1 MNPLSSGVG
10 ADPRDAVPPGT
21 PIMLRIEGMSC
32 GACAVRAEKALN
44 RVGGVSAVVNYAT
57 SHAEVSITGPRPP
70 SVLDE
75 LVTAVRRSGYTARA
89 AASDPTSSLLG
100 SLGDADRR
108 RVGELWPR
116 LVVALL
122 LCAPLGDLSIALAL
136 APWLRFPGWRWALL
150 VMTMPVVSW
159 CAWPFHRAALR
170 AARHGGTS
178 MDTLVSIGVVAAST
192 LSLYT
197 IFFNQPATPT
207 AGGWG
212 AILQPGGAIYLDV
225 AAGVTAF
232 VLAGRLLEG
241 KARQRAGGALRA
253 LASTGAREV
262 TVVGSDGHHVR
273 LPVQL
278 LAVGDTFVVHPGEK
292 VATDGQV
299 INGEGL
305 VDTSAM
311 TGESRPVEVA
321 VGSTVLGGT
330 VGVDGRL
337 FVRASRVG
345 AQTQLGQLIA
355 LVEAAQNSKASVQ
368 RLADRVSAV
377 FVPAVLGLAVLTLLG
392 WWLLRG
398 TPDAAF
404 SPALA
409 VLVIACPCAL
419 GLATPTALLVASG
432 RGAQLGIFIKGHHA
446 LESARRID
454 TVVFDKT
461 GTLTRGRLTVTD
473 HDLLL
478 ERDAATIARR
488 VGAVED
494 CCEHPVARAI
504 TTWARQ
510 HCERFPAAD
519 GFSNVAGLGAR
530 AHVEN
535 VEVMV
540 GSPRLLARYGIEL
553 PAVLDQRRRAWES
566 SGHTVVLVAEDGAAV
581 GAFALAD
588 TIKSSATAAV
598 AELGRLGIRTV
609 LLTGDNAATA
619 DAVARTV
626 GIGEVIAEVL
636 PTGKAEVIARLRA
649 EGRCVAMVGDGIND
663 APALAKAELG
673 MALVEG
679 TDAALGAADL
689 ILVREDLLVVPCA
702 LGLAQATVRTIRG
715 NLAWAFGYNLLA
727 LPLAVLGLLNPL
739 IAGAAMA
746 LSSLLVVSN
755 SLRLRQ
761 FAADQQPPV
770 QPSRPEPAAA
780 FTG

>member
-1 MNPLSSGVG
+1 MSLLSSRVG
-10 ADPRDAVPPGT
+10 AEQLGVVASGQ
-21 PIMLRIEGMSC
+21 PIVLRIEGMSC
-32 GACAVRAEKALN
+32 GACAARVEKALN
-44 RVGGVSAVVNYAT
+44 GVDGASAVVNYAT
-57 SHAEVSITGPRPP
+57 SHAEVSLTGPRSP

-75 LVTAVRRSGYTARA
+75 LVERVRRSGYTARA
-89 AASDPTSSLLG
+89 APSGPAEPASSLLG

-108 RVGELWPR
+108 RVRELWPR

-150 VMTMPVVSW
+150 AMTVPVVSW
-159 CAWPFHRAALR
+159 CAWPFHRAAVR

-178 MDTLVSIGVVAAST
+178 MDTLVSIGVVAASA

-197 IFFNQPATPT
+197 IFLNQPATPT

-253 LASTGAREV
+253 LAGTGAREV
-262 TVVGSDGHHVR
+262 TVLGSDGQQVR
-273 LPVQL
+273 LPVHL
-278 LAVGDTFVVHPGEK
+278 LAVGDTFVVHPGET

-299 INGEGL
+299 IDGEGL

-311 TGESRPVEVA
+311 TGESRPVQVT

-337 FVRASRVG
+337 YVRASRVG

-377 FVPAVLGLAVLTLLG
+377 FVPAVLGLALLTVLG
-392 WWLLRG
+392 WWLARG
-398 TPDAAF
+398 SPDAAF
-404 SPALA
+404 GPALA

-432 RGAQLGIFIKGHHA
+432 RGAQLGIFIKGHRA

-461 GTLTRGRLTVTD
+461 GTLTHGRLTVAEY
-473 HDLLL
+473 DLLP
-478 ERDAATIARR
+478 DSAAATIARR

-510 HCERFPAAD
+510 HCARFPAAT
-519 GFSNVAGLGAR
+519 GFSTVAGLGAR
-530 AHVEN
+530 AQVEN

-540 GSPRLLARYGIEL
+540 GSPRLLARHDIEL
-553 PAVLDQRRRAWES
+553 PARLDQRRRAWEA
-566 SGHTVVLVAEDGAAV
+566 SGHTVVVVAQDGAAV
-581 GAFALAD
+581 GAFALSD
-588 TIKSSATAAV
+588 TVKPSATAAV
-598 AELGRLGIRTV
+598 AQLDRLGLRTV
-609 LLTGDNAATA
+609 LLTGDNTATA
-619 DAVARTV
+619 DAVAATV

-636 PTGKAEVIARLRA
+636 PSGKAEVIARLRA

-663 APALAKAELG
+663 APALAGADLG

-689 ILVREDLLVVPCA
+689 ILVREDLRVVPCA
-702 LGLAQATVRTIRG
+702 LGLAQASVRTIHG

-746 LSSLLVVSN
+746 MSSLLVVSN

-761 FAADQQPPV
+761 FASDQVQPP
-770 QPSRPEPAAA
+770 PPEPTASVTA
-780 FTG
+780 

>member
-1 MNPLSSGVG
+1 
-10 ADPRDAVPPGT
+10 
-21 PIMLRIEGMSC
+21 MSC
-32 GACAVRAEKALN
+32 GACAARVRKALH
-44 RVGGVSAVVNYAT
+44 RVDGVSAAVNFAT
-57 SHAEVSITGPRPP
+57 SHAEVSITGPRSPG
-70 SVLDE
+70 VVDE
-75 LVTAVRRSGYTARA
+75 LVRAVARAGYTAHA
-89 AASDPTSSLLG
+89 APSEATEPTASLLG
-100 SLGDADRR
+100 SLGDPERR
-108 RVGELWPR
+108 RVRELWPR

-150 VMTMPVVSW
+150 VMTVPVVSW
-159 CAWPFHRAALR
+159 CAWPFHRAAVR

-178 MDTLVSIGVVAAST
+178 MDTLVSIGVVAASG

-197 IFFNQPATPT
+197 IFFNQPITP
-207 AGGWG
+207 AESGWG
-212 AILQPGGAIYLDV
+212 VILRPGGAVYLDV

-262 TVVGSDGHHVR
+262 TVLGSDGRQVR

-278 LAVGDTFVVHPGEK
+278 LAVEDTFVVHPGET
-292 VATDGQV
+292 VATDGLV
-299 INGEGL
+299 IDGEGL
-305 VDTSAM
+305 VDASAM
-311 TGESRPVEVA
+311 TGESRPIEVA
-321 VGSTVLGGT
+321 VGATVLGGT
-330 VGVDGRL
+330 VGVNGRL
-337 FVRASRVG
+337 FVRATRVG
-345 AQTQLGQLIA
+345 AHTQLGQLIA
-355 LVEAAQNSKASVQ
+355 LVEAAQSSKASMQ
-368 RLADRVSAV
+368 RLVDRVSAV
-377 FVPAVLGLAVLTLLG
+377 FVPSVLGLAALTLLG
-392 WWLLRG
+392 WWLERG
-398 TPDAAF
+398 SAAAAF
-404 SPALA
+404 GPALA

-419 GLATPTALLVASG
+419 GLATPMALLVASG
-432 RGAQLGIFIKGHHA
+432 RGAQLGIFIKGQQA

-461 GTLTRGRLTVTD
+461 GTLTRGRLTVAD
-473 HDLLL
+473 HDLLGGG
-478 ERDAATIARR
+478 DAASIARR

-504 TTWARQ
+504 TAWART
-510 HCERFPAAD
+510 HCEWFPPAG
-519 GFSNVAGLGAR
+519 GFTEIAGLGAR
-530 AHVEN
+530 AQVQE
-535 VEVMV
+535 VEVVV
-540 GSPRLLARYGIEL
+540 GSPRLLAREGIEL
-553 PAVLDQRRRAWES
+553 PAVLDERCRAWEV
-566 SGHTVVLVAEDGAAV
+566 SGHTVVVVAQDGTAL

-588 TIKSSATAAV
+588 TVKPSAAAAV
-598 AELGRLGIRTV
+598 AELDRLGLRTV
-609 LLTGDNAATA
+609 LLTGDNAVTA
-619 DAVARTV
+619 DALARSV

-636 PTGKAEVIARLRA
+636 PSGKAGVIARLRA

-663 APALAKAELG
+663 APALAGADVG

-702 LGLAQATVRTIRG
+702 LGLAEATVRTIRV

-761 FAADQQPPV
+761 FASAQQWTA
-770 QPSRPEPAAA
+770 QPSRSGPAAA
-780 FTG
+780 LTG